1 MSPQITNTQRNRRT
15 TRSVLNSV
23 EAEHTAWMPV
33 LNLPHHCREGHH
45 LHRLHTPRI
54 VEHDACCIGVES
66 FKFPWAIAGPFAPVS
81 IPGGRLTKNALNR
94 PACPLAFPQ
103 PRIGE
108 HGPVAVG
115 LDEIGETEVDP
126 AQDGLAEVGL
136 AQVCPPQ
143 VCPAQVDG
151 TQVDLAEVG
160 GAEVCAA
167 EVCLAEVCP
176 TEVGLA
182 EDGPD
187 ADGPAEEGVA

>member
-1 MSPQITNTQRNRRT
+1 MSSQITNTQRHRRT
-15 TRSVLNSV
+15 ARSVLHSV

-33 LNLPHHCREGHH
+33 LNLPHHCGEGHH

-54 VEHDACCIGVES
+54 VEHDACGIGVES

-81 IPGGRLTKNALNR
+81 IPGGRWTLYALNR

-103 PRIGE
+103 PRLGQ

-143 VCPAQVDG
+143 VCPAQVDLAQVCPAEVDG

-160 GAEVCAA
+160 VAEIDV
-167 EVCLAEVCP
+167 P
-176 TEVGLA
+176 
-182 EDGPD
+182 EDG
-187 ADGPAEEGVA
+187 